1 MVVMVTIVGLGN
13 PGEEYENTRHN
24 VGWRVL
30 RAFIDVHGLPSL
42 VPSSR
47 YAGLTSEG
55 VVDGVDVGVLFP
67 TVYMNNSGGPVAK
80 YVREKGSDLL
90 VVVHDDVDLAF
101 GDMKV
106 SYDRGAGGH
115 NGVKS
120 IIDVYGSS
128 KFVRIRIGI
137 AKKGFFGGV
146 KRPKGDKLSTFVLG
160 SLTKGEE
167 NVLPD
172 VTERVDTA
180 LTHILNEGVEYAMQ
194 EMNVR

>member
-1 MVVMVTIVGLGN
+1 MVSMVTIVGLGN

-24 VGWRVL
+24 VGWRIL
-30 RAFIDVHGLPSL
+30 RLFIDTHALPSL
-42 VPSSR
+42 SPSAR
-47 YAGLTSEG
+47 YAGLISEG
-55 VVDGVDVGVLFP
+55 VVNGVDVGILFP

-80 YVREKGSDLL
+80 YVREKGSNVLI
-90 VVVHDDVDLAF
+90 VVHDDVDLAM
-101 GDMKV
+101 GDIKI

-128 KFVRIRIGI
+128 KFIRIRVGI
-137 AKKGFFGGV
+137 AKKGFFGDV

-160 SLTKGEE
+160 SLTKHEE
-167 NVLPD
+167 KTLPEIAED
-172 VTERVDTA
+172 VDSA
-180 LTHILNEGVEYAMQ
+180 LLHILKEGVEYAMQ